1 MSPLNF
7 PNMFINILYLE
18 IYHVTNFDVLIQ
30 SGFKVIQKIT
40 LPKFM
45 QDISCRHNHSIFQ
58 LPLWMEK
65 LEKKNYKT
73 VKYLENE
80 KNF

>member
-58 LPLWMEK
+58 LPL
-65 LEKKNYKT
+65 
-73 VKYLENE
+73 
-80 KNF
+80 

>member
-1 MSPLNF
+1 
-7 PNMFINILYLE
+7 
-18 IYHVTNFDVLIQ
+18 
-30 SGFKVIQKIT
+30 
-40 LPKFM
+40 M
-45 QDISCRHNHSIFQ
+45 QDLFCRHNHSIFQ